1 MQPLDT
7 MVFGILKKQYR
18 SWLGKYLFKEGS
30 ITEEKAILK
39 ISELFGSLGQ
49 NAIDYAFKM
58 TEIPKIKFLNEDYN
72 GLDEDEKEEYLVER
86 FAELAVREE
95 KSNPVRN

>member
-1 MQPLDT
+1 M
-7 MVFGILKKQYR
+7 
-18 SWLGKYLFKEGS
+18 FKEGS

-58 TEIPKIKFLNEDYN
+58 TKISNFKFLNTNYN
-72 GLDEDEKEEYLVER
+72 GLDEDKKRSLVER

>member
-1 MQPLDT
+1 M
-7 MVFGILKKQYR
+7 
-18 SWLGKYLFKEGS
+18 FKEGS

-58 TEIPKIKFLNEDYN
+58 TEIPKFKFLNKYYN
-72 GLDEDEKEEYLVER
+72 GLDENYKEKYLVER

-95 KSNPVRN
+95 NVKATELEIKNVADKKEAMKKFTSKK